1 MKPFHS
7 VAAVALTLITL
18 AALAPS
24 ARATLSVQ
32 DYLDIKL
39 GKREGVD
46 SSLLTVY
53 LWGALDA
60 LLVGNQMAETLGSPK
75 YFCEPEQDVELG
87 IEDFRAMVDEELEKM
102 RLDPGFEARAAEMT
116 VGQLALLTLA
126 ERFPCSE

>member
-1 MKPFHS
+1 
-7 VAAVALTLITL
+7 VTL
-18 AALAPS
+18 AALAAP

-60 LLVGNQMAETLGSPK
+60 FLTSNQMAQMSGAPT
-75 YFCEPEQDVELG
+75 YFCEPQRDVELG
-87 IEDFRAMVDEELEKM
+87 IEDFKAMVDEQLEKM
-102 RLDPGFEARAAEMT
+102 RLDPDFEARAKAMT
-116 VGQLALLTLA
+116 IGQLALVTLA

>member
-1 MKPFHS
+1 MRHLHS
-7 VAAVALTLITL
+7 VAVLAVTL
-18 AALAPS
+18 AALAAP

-60 LLVGNQMAETLGSPK
+60 FLTSNQMAQMSGAPT
-75 YFCEPEQDVELG
+75 YFCEPQRDVELG
-87 IEDFRAMVDEELEKM
+87 IEDFKAMVDEELEKM
-102 RLDPGFEARAAEMT
+102 RLDPDFEARAKEMT
-116 VGQLALLTLA
+116 VGQLALVTLA

>member
-1 MKPFHS
+1 MKTLRWLPFP
-7 VAAVALTLITL
+7 A
-18 AALAPS
+18 AALAVWL
-24 ARATLSVQ
+24 AATPTATASLSLQ

-39 GKREGVD
+39 GKKEGVD

-102 RLDPGFEARAAEMT
+102 RLDPDFEARAAEMT